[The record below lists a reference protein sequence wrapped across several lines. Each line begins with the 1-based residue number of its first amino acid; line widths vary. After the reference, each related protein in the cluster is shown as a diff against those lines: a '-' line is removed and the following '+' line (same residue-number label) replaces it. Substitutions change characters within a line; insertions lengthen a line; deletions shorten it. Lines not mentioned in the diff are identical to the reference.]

1 MSYVGM
7 VPGRGVSMHLGPRGK
22 RLWDIAAAACAPPL
36 GRSCRRGFLLGKRE
50 REKERGYKK
59 RRGGRRDD
67 VIR

>member
-1 MSYVGM
+1 M

-50 REKERGYKK
+50 RERRREGK
-59 RRGGRRDD
+59 RKGGG
-67 VIR
+67 VEGMM